1 DAVAGRI
8 VARVRDSG
16 TQTDFVP
23 DDRIMFSPS
32 ITFKPSPD
40 TDLTLIGL
48 YQEDDGG
55 STSQFLPLVGTIL
68 PNPNGQL
75 PHDLFVGK
83 PGWDRYD
90 GRLLQGTALFEHR
103 FGDSA
108 RLNLKASYRQ
118 RALSYF
124 TRDSIIYSNPTNPY
138 RDPEQRTIGLYVDG
152 SIARMETFSTANNV
166 QFNFD
171 TGSAVQHTLLA
182 GIDFSF
188 NNVRKTGGL

>member
-23 DDRIMFSPS
+23 DDRIMISPS
-32 ITFKPSPD
+32 VTFAPSDD
-40 TDLTLIGL
+40 TDITLIGL
-48 YQEDDGG
+48 YQEDDSG

-90 GRLLQGTALFEHR
+90 GRLLQGTALVERR
-103 FGDSA
+103 FSDNV
-108 RLNLKASYRQ
+108 RLNLKARYIDSDLTY
-118 RALSYF
+118 LSHYAN
-124 TRDSIIYSNPTNPY
+124 SYSNPTNPY
-138 RDPEQRTIGLYVDG
+138 VLIDP
-152 SIARMETFSTANNV
+152 
-166 QFNFD
+166 
-171 TGSAVQHTLLA
+171 
-182 GIDFSF
+182 
-188 NNVRKTGGL
+188 